1 MICHMGQK
9 CYKNVKLIWSHLAPG
24 AIEYMLHVILFFLF
38 NSIAFLSFL
47 LYFHTTS
54 FTSLFSSWFLHSI
67 SFFFIVFCSV
77 QFNGPQFIFVSFI
90 KIMSKS
96 EIKRLILLLPKT
108 RTMQLTSLTKWT
120 NPIKPTVSH
129 FEILKD
135 LPEFPN
141 IFSCF

>member
-1 MICHMGQK
+1 MEPSGTGSHRIHVTCHT
-9 CYKNVKLIWSHLAPG
+9 
-24 AIEYMLHVILFFLF
+24 FFLF
-38 NSIAFLSFL
+38 NSIAFLSFFLACL
-47 LYFHTTS
+47 LSFHTTS
-54 FTSLFSSWFLHSI
+54 FASFFSSWFLHSI

-77 QFNGPQFIFVSFI
+77 QFNGSQFIFVSFI